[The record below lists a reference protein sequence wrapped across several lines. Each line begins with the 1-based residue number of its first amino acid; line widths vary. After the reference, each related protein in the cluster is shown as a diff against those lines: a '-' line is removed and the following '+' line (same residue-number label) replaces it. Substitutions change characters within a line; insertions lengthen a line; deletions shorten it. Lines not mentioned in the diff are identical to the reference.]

1 MAELVI
7 VEHDTVLAV
16 SVVVV
21 IVDPDSVDPVKPVV
35 RSVVVD
41 KLDTVIREDTVVI
54 LPVSVE

>member
-35 RSVVVD
+35 RRIAVER
-41 KLDTVIREDTVVI
+41 LDIVIREDTVVI
-54 LPVSVE
+54 LPVNVE